1 MWPFGY
7 KSDLIKNVSAV
18 EKNSHRRKILVRSQ
32 QQKCSRSV
40 PIISDDGYN
49 ATATVI
55 CYPPLF
61 SVLQVVLHTLVSLNL
76 AQAQLFGPQPSR
88 PTFIS
93 NDRIV
98 DQVLDELSPTIAQ
111 VDPYCHGS

>member
-1 MWPFGY
+1 MCPQSKKTVTEGR
-7 KSDLIKNVSAV
+7 SLSALNNRNVQGQSRLLIK
-18 EKNSHRRKILVRSQ
+18 
-32 QQKCSRSV
+32 
-40 PIISDDGYN
+40 SDDGYN

-98 DQVLDELSPTIAQ
+98 DQVLDKLSPTIAQ

>member
-1 MWPFGY
+1 MCPQSKKTVTEGR
-7 KSDLIKNVSAV
+7 SLSALNSRNVQGQSRLLIT
-18 EKNSHRRKILVRSQ
+18 
-32 QQKCSRSV
+32 
-40 PIISDDGYN
+40 SDDSYN
-49 ATATVI
+49 ATATII
-55 CYPPLF
+55 CYYPPLF
-61 SVLQVVLHTLVSLNL
+61 PVLQVVLHTLVSLNL
-76 AQAQLFGPQPSR
+76 AQGQLFVPPPSR